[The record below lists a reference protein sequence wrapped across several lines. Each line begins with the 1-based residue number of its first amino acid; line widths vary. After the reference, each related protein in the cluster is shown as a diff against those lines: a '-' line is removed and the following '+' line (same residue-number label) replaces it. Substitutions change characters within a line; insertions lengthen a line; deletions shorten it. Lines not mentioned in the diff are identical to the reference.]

1 MPTEK
6 EHVEKLFLL
15 LNRPSPCS
23 GCPWSSTVI
32 NDDYCDVCRA
42 FIGLPPYRY
51 TSKNIGV
58 YKCPCNLL
66 STKES
71 IKRTWL
77 ALEEKGYLD

>member
-6 EHVEKLFLL
+6 EHAEKLFLL

-23 GCPWSSTVI
+23 RCPWSYALVYD
-32 NDDYCDVCRA
+32 NYCDICRT

-51 TSKNIGV
+51 NPEIIGV

-66 STKES
+66 GTKES
-71 IKRTWL
+71 IKKTWL